1 MVLALFLVL
10 PLPCRGMEEDAEGL
24 LDEEELSSLLAPYL
38 EKYGAT
44 EENFSLAFTY
54 TGTGESYYLN
64 GDKAFYAASLYKVP
78 LCMIFAEK
86 VSRGELSYDSPVRYR
101 PLGELVRRT
110 LEYSDNDTAGT
121 LYLASGA
128 AHEPYALA
136 AYSGM
141 EPEELPKLFRHFYFT
156 SRFMLATLQTLYDE
170 PDRFP
175 RIVEHLKK
183 ACPEHYFRA
192 SLENRYEVAQ
202 KNGQY
207 EGVLHNAG
215 IIYTPTPILLVVM
228 CDHMPGQLDALD
240 ELAEFFADYSLEL
253 DKRQAQRE
261 AEKQEEAAR
270 AKAQSAPSPTATP
283 LPTPEPAPV
292 AAVQSPG
299 DGRLRVPALL
309 CLAALLSAGATTAAL
324 RGRRG
329 K

>member
-1 MVLALFLVL
+1 MFSLLYRQCALRLFSVFMVLTLFLVL

-64 GDKAFYAASLYKVP
+64 GDKVFYGASLYKVP

-101 PLGELVRRT
+101 PLGELVMRT

-156 SRFMLATLQTLYDE
+156 SRFMLATPQTLYDE

-175 RIVEHLKK
+175 GIVEHLKK
-183 ACPEHYFRA
+183 ACPH
-192 SLENRYEVAQ
+192 S
-202 KNGQY
+202 
-207 EGVLHNAG
+207 H
-215 IIYTPTPILLVVM
+215 PSS
-228 CDHMPGQLDALD
+228 DA
-240 ELAEFFADYSLEL
+240 
-253 DKRQAQRE
+253 
-261 AEKQEEAAR
+261 
-270 AKAQSAPSPTATP
+270 
-283 LPTPEPAPV
+283 
-292 AAVQSPG
+292 
-299 DGRLRVPALL
+299 
-309 CLAALLSAGATTAAL
+309 
-324 RGRRG
+324 
-329 K
+329 